1 MSRRVPVFNVGMCEE
16 FDQTGICL
24 YDIVRTSDG
33 ASIAMDIESLDQD
46 ELRRSVILDISAQP
60 RVISHSSLRTWARY
74 VISSVTALRF

>member
-16 FDQTGICL
+16 FDQAGICL

-46 ELRRSVILDISAQP
+46 ELRRSVILVRNHGSSHTRHYVPGLGISLAQ
-60 RVISHSSLRTWARY
+60 
-74 VISSVTALRF
+74 